1 MDLILAG
8 SLSAFGLFVW
18 FKTNF
23 LYEYVKLFK
32 LNKSKLIQEYEAF
45 IKVTQLNFS
54 EFLGFKNTFF
64 FKLISCPLCLNFW
77 FNLSLVL
84 FFEFPLYYIGLLY
97 VISIMEYMILSIVLS
112 KYENH

>member
-8 SLSAFGLFVW
+8 SLSAFGLFLW

-23 LYEYVKLFK
+23 LYEYAKLFK
-32 LNKSKLIQEYEAF
+32 LNKLKLIKEYEAF
-45 IKVTQLNFS
+45 IKVTHLNFS
-54 EFLGFKNTFF
+54 EFLGFKNSFL
-64 FKLISCPLCLNFW
+64 FKLVSCPLCLNFW
-77 FNLSLVL
+77 VNLFLIL

-97 VISIMEYMILSIVLS
+97 IISIMEYMILSITLF

>member
-23 LYEYVKLFK
+23 LYEYAKLFK
-32 LNKSKLIQEYEAF
+32 LNKSKLIQEYESF

-64 FKLISCPLCLNFW
+64 FKLVSCPLCLNFW

-97 VISIMEYMILSIVLS
+97 IISIMSFNFKSFYI
-112 KYENH
+112 